1 VGPRILIVDDD
12 AAVRTLLIDV
22 LREAGFSVSAIRLAE
37 EAPDV
42 LRATPPD
49 LIVLDLGMPSGTM
62 QGMEFLAML
71 REMEAWKGLPVVIL
85 SAYGDVVN
93 RDITTRLSATVLGK
107 PLRNIEILPRTIHE
121 LLHTGGGQRTE

>member
-1 VGPRILIVDDD
+1 MGPRILVVDDD
-12 AAVRTLLIDV
+12 AAVRTLLVEV
-22 LREAGFSVSAIRLAE
+22 LRDAGFSVSAIRLAE

-62 QGMEFLAML
+62 QGMDFLATL

-121 LLHTGGGQRTE
+121 LLGARGGERTD